1 MIVNETFEA
10 YRLEQKKIQDAV
22 LLLKDKG
29 YKVYKEDEQ
38 TS

>member
-1 MIVNETFEA
+1 MKHLKPTGLNK
-10 YRLEQKKIQDAV
+10 KKIQDAV